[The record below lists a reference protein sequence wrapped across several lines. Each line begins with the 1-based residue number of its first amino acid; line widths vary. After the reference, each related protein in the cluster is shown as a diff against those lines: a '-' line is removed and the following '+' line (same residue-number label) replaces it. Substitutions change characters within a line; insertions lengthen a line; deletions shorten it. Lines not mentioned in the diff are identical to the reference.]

1 MNNILQQYE
10 SAIKVTEWD
19 EQAKELLAC
28 PRGVIGADTETTGL
42 LFHTPSYLK
51 DDDRWVE
58 NPFPFGIS
66 LAFKCGE
73 QLVLVWGRYKTELY
87 DECKRI
93 LRLPNI
99 KVAHNLKFDVRVC
112 KTNNIEINGPKN
124 CSLTMSRIYWDRR
137 EAHGLQEL
145 SEFLCPEISGWE
157 VELKEEIKRLKGYWT
172 RKVKKDG
179 IELPEGMEAKEYFN
193 YSFIDDGL
201 IGKYAMIDAYMGF
214 VLYKKLMPIMVD
226 GYWDLYR
233 RERKVIDVVI
243 KIEEAGL
250 AWDIE
255 KGKKEIEKLMPK
267 MEEAEEI
274 ISNAYEGF
282 YSHVRDEAIKDYNL
296 IKEYY
301 VLKDYPDQGEIKRLQ
316 KEMKLKWAFGPDKI
330 LDMLLKLGV
339 KKKQLKSK
347 GKVTTS
353 EDVLRR
359 CLVTGVTEKARE
371 FIENLMEYRAYAKI
385 TNTYLKPLTSMAERN
400 GGVIYTNINPTNTRT
415 GRPASCDPNLLNIP
429 KPKVSSDKESNPV
442 RECVTPREGKVIY
455 YFDIVQQELA
465 DLFLVAGAN
474 ELLEAYHNGMDM
486 HQYMA
491 DILGKPDERSHIKN
505 CNFAKVYGEGLRAM
519 ALHHGI
525 TYEEAKE
532 TMRIY
537 DEAFPFV
544 RDLQRKCEGELRQFG
559 FVEDFFG
566 RRYHVPVNQAY
577 KAINCLVQGGCAQA
591 FKIGLL
597 NTSEAIWEG
606 HEAAHEHKIL
616 LPVYDE
622 IQIEIPKEDDY
633 TERVFCEI
641 VVDRMTDI
649 PQLLDRGLRLRV
661 DVKKSVSNWAEKVEV
676 NL

>member
-1 MNNILQQYE
+1 MNQILAEYNNALKITQWNSEAQR
-10 SAIKVTEWD
+10 
-19 EQAKELLAC
+19 LLAN
-28 PRGVIGADTETTGL
+28 PKGVICADTETTGL

-157 VELKEEIKRLKGYWT
+157 VELKNEIKRLKGYWT

-226 GYWDLYR
+226 QYWDLYR
-233 RERKVIDVVI
+233 RERKIIDVVI

-250 AWDIE
+250 AWDVE

-274 ISNAYEGF
+274 VSNVYEGF

-339 KKKQLKSK
+339 KKKELKSK

-359 CLVTGVTEKARE
+359 CLVEGVTEKARE
-371 FIENLMEYRAYAKI
+371 FIENLMTYRAYAKI
-385 TNTYLKPLTSMAERN
+385 TNTYLKPLTAMAERN
-400 GGVIYTNINPTNTRT
+400 DGIIYTNINPTNTRT
-415 GRPASCDPNLLNIP
+415 GRPASCDPNLLNVP
-429 KPKVSSDKESNPV
+429 RSKKVGREDNPV
-442 RECVTPREGKVIY
+442 RACVTPREGKVIY
-455 YFDIVQQELA
+455 YFDVAQQEYAVLLLYVQQYEMLERYMDGGDIHQTMA
-465 DLFLVAGAN
+465 DVL
-474 ELLEAYHNGMDM
+474 GMDR
-486 HQYMA
+486 
-491 DILGKPDERSHIKN
+491 DSTKN
-505 CNFAKVYGEGLRAM
+505 CNFGVTYGLSAKGMAMMYGM
-519 ALHHGI
+519 
-525 TYEEAKE
+525 TVKQAKDNME
-532 TMRIY
+532 MYR
-537 DEAFPFV
+537 EKFPFIQDFQRECERKLR
-544 RDLQRKCEGELRQFG
+544 RDKY
-559 FVEDFFG
+559 VEDFFG
-566 RRYHVPVNQAY
+566 RRYHVPVGQAY
-577 KAINCLVQGGCAQA
+577 KAVNALVQGGCAQS

-597 NTSEAIWEG
+597 NVDQ
-606 HEAAHEHKIL
+606 HLNYAHRESAHIL

-622 IQIEIPKEDDY
+622 IQIEADMAGLREGP
-633 TERVFCEI
+633 FCRHIIEG
-641 VVDRMTDI
+641 MTDI
-649 PQLLDRGLRLRV
+649 PQLVSRGLRLRV
-661 DVKKSVSNWAEKVEV
+661 DVKKSTTNWAEKVEV
-676 NL
+676 VI